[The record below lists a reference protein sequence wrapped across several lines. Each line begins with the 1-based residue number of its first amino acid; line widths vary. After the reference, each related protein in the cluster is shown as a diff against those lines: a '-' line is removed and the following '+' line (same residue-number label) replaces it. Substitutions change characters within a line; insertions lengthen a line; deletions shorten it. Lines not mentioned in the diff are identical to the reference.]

1 MRVRHPKFGTGQILK
16 IHGSGNAARLD
27 VLFGKET
34 KRLVASMANL
44 SILG

>member
-1 MRVRHPKFGTGQILK
+1 MQVKHPKFGTGKILK
-16 IHGSGNAARLD
+16 IHGSGVAARLD
-27 VLFGKET
+27 VQFGKEI